1 MKTQITNQTACRKG
15 ILFLFSLMIF
25 PSLVSFSQE
34 VLKDYKVNPEEKKQV
49 VDSITLFIKEKYV
62 FPDKGEAMG
71 QLVLKNLKEGK
82 YDGISNPQDFAEA
95 LTEDLQ
101 LVNHDRHIRVMY
113 GPEMID
119 MVRKGQKEE
128 TKKEMEEYMKR
139 QQEHVNFNF
148 EQIKILS
155 GNVGYLKFNSFM
167 DASNAGPTAIAAMNF
182 LAHTDA
188 LIIDLTENGGGSP
201 SLIQLITTYF
211 FEEPEHINSFYIRE
225 GDKTDQFWTL
235 PYVPGERMTET
246 DIYILTSG
254 FTFSGAEEFTY
265 NLKNMKRAI
274 IIGETTGG
282 GAHPVEQHIIND
294 NFEITIP
301 FGKAVNPI
309 TSSNWEGTGI
319 EPHVKAEKN
328 KAFDVAYALA
338 LDSLF
343 KKEGNG
349 DVKQELA
356 WAKDGHQ
363 AKLNPFKMDE
373 KSMKD
378 FAGVYGPRNIT
389 LENGQLYYQREGRPK
404 MKMVP
409 MKEDLFMLE
418 DLEYFRL
425 RFIREN
431 GRIVAVEGL
440 YDDGRTDKHNKS

>member
-1 MKTQITNQTACRKG
+1 MNQTPLRKG
-15 ILFLFSLMIF
+15 MLFLFSLMIF
-25 PSLVSFSQE
+25 PCLVSLSQE
-34 VLKDYKVNPEEKKQV
+34 ALKDYKVNPEEKKQV
-49 VDSITLFIKEKYV
+49 VDSIALFMKEKYV

-294 NFEITIP
+294 NFGITIP

-328 KAFDVAYALA
+328 NAFDVAYALA

-378 FAGVYGPRNIT
+378 FVGVYGPRNIT

-425 RFIREN
+425 RFIRED

-440 YDDGRTDKHNKS
+440 YDNGETDRHDRS